1 MQLVMQT
8 HAELSTE
15 SRYFSEDEGFLMSN
29 VAESKLEQEGMLAE
43 GL

>member
-1 MQLVMQT
+1 MHATVQT

-15 SRYFSEDEGFLMSN
+15 SIYFGWEEGFLMSS
-29 VAESKLEQEGMLAE
+29 VAESKLEQAGMLAE